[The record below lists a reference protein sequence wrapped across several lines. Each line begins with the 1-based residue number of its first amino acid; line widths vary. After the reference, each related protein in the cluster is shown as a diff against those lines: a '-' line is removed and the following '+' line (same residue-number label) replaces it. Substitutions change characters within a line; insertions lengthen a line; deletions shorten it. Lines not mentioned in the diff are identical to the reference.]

1 MSVLMAVRIP
11 DELAAQVDAKGKRSS
26 VIIAALRSYLG
37 EIPQPKLKAQPGVT
51 RESVTVPPVVV
62 RETVSLVSV
71 CPRCGGQTIPW
82 GTSRRCQKCQT
93 NY

>member
-11 DELAAQVDAKGKRSS
+11 DELATQVDAKGKRSA

-37 EIPQPKLKAQPGVT
+37 ETPQPKLKARPGVT

-62 RETVSLVSV
+62 RETVLSYQRPTHAPG
-71 CPRCGGQTIPW
+71 CRCLMCSGGR
-82 GTSRRCQKCQT
+82 GK
-93 NY
+93 